1 MIFKIYKM
9 NRANPETSCN
19 PVSLFTG
26 FHDFQDLQDE
36 PANPVTSCN
45 PVSLF
50 TGFHD
55 FQGLQDESC

>member
-1 MIFKIYKM
+1 MNLLILKHPAILSLFLQDFMIFKVYKM
-9 NRANPETSCN
+9 N
-19 PVSLFTG
+19 
-26 FHDFQDLQDE
+26 
-36 PANPVTSCN
+36 PANHATSCN